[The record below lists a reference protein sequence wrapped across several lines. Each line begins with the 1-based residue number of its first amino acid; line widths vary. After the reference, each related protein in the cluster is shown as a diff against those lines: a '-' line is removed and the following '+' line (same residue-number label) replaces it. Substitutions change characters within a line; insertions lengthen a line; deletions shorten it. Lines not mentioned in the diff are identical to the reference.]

1 MSNFV
6 PGDGPSS
13 AKLIIVGEAPGR
25 YEDEQGKPFVGP
37 SGELVNSMLQE
48 AGTTRGEVYVTNVVK
63 IRPPDNDINRLPEL
77 GKTVDDFIPILF
89 NEINA
94 IQPNAILALGDLALK
109 TLTGK
114 TGIVKYRGSI
124 LESING
130 YPKVIPSIHP
140 ANLLEHRHE
149 GMFHWKDKVYIQL
162 DFNKAVRESEFK
174 EFQLPQRN
182 LWVCKHS
189 YDLIKF
195 IERNRPRGM
204 CWLDIETYKAL
215 PLCIAISFQK
225 SEGVSVPLL
234 DLQGDLNPNGIT
246 LTEMVQIWDVLLRF
260 LEDDTIKKGGQNFK
274 FDERILR
281 SYGFKLNGF
290 NSDTMLKFH
299 TLYCEFPKRLEFQT
313 SILTNEPY
321 YKSEGREYNPKKDKL
336 SRLLLYNARDSTV
349 DGEID
354 EILEGELE
362 EKGLKDYFYD
372 FIMKLHY
379 FYMQLESN
387 GLLLNR
393 PRYEEV
399 VAKYREK
406 LKSNDESLQRLV
418 GYEFN
423 TDSNPEYC
431 DILYNQ
437 LKFPKRTE
445 RRANGKSTL
454 SANEKALLS
463 LIANVKASAEKK
475 DVPRLML
482 RHRAIRKTLSDY
494 LGVPKNEKSKIH
506 FADLDGRVRTQYLIT
521 GTETFR
527 TSTNKLEPP
536 VRPEIYGLSF
546 QTITKHSQE
555 GKDIRSCF
563 KPTPGYAFIEADQE
577 QAESRIALLLAK
589 EYDLLKK
596 MDEIDIH
603 TLTASWINGRTY
615 EEQLARHNDI
625 ERQLGKHSGHAYD
638 NGVGKKKLVEMAYH
652 HSDGAIEIS
661 EWKAGKIL
669 ETLYQFKPGINDV
682 FHRDIQE
689 VLTETREII
698 SPWGDKRTFYDKLGD
713 EMFKEAY
720 AHIKQSTVA
729 RLTQRSGMVIVEE
742 CPHVRMLVESHDSLL
757 MEVPVWEI
765 EQTIPIIKKHFEQT
779 IDFSKCS
786 LPRPNLNIPCEI
798 KYSFTSWSEM
808 VKYEHDIRTGQTG
821 S

>member
-1 MSNFV
+1 MPNFV

-13 AKLIIVGEAPGR
+13 AKLIVCAEAPGR
-25 YEDEQGKPFVGP
+25 YEDEQGKPLVGP

-48 AGTTRGEVYVTNVVK
+48 AGISRGEVYVTNVVK
-63 IRPPDNDINRLPEL
+63 IRPPDNVIERLSEL

-94 IQPNAILALGDLALK
+94 IQPNAILALGDLALR

-114 TGIVKYRGSI
+114 TGIVKYRGSV

-130 YPKVIPSIHP
+130 YPKIIPSIHP

-162 DFNKAVRESEFK
+162 DFNRAVKESEFK
-174 EFQLPQRN
+174 EFKLPQRN

-195 IERNRPRGM
+195 IERNRGRN
-204 CWLDIETYKAL
+204 CALDIETYKAL
-215 PLCIAISFQK
+215 PLCIALSFHPM
-225 SEGVSVPLL
+225 EAVSIPLL
-234 DLQGDLNPNGIT
+234 DLLSDLNPDGISQS
-246 LTEMVQIWDVLLRF
+246 EMVQIWDVLLRF
-260 LEDDTIKKGGQNFK
+260 LNDETIKKIGQNFK

-281 SYGFKLNGF
+281 NYGFVLRGF

-299 TLYCEFPKRLEFQT
+299 TLYCEFPKKLEFQT

-336 SRLLLYNARDSTV
+336 SRLLLYNARDAAVTK
-349 DGEID
+349 EID
-354 EILEGELE
+354 EVLEEELE
-362 EKGLKDYFYD
+362 EKRLRDYFHN

-379 FYMQLESN
+379 FYMKLEGN

-393 PRYEEV
+393 ERYNEIV
-399 VAKYREK
+399 TKYKAK
-406 LKSNDESLQRLV
+406 LANNDAALQRLV

-445 RRANGKSTL
+445 RRSSGKSTL

-463 LIANVKASAEKK
+463 LIANVKCSEEKK
-475 DVPRLML
+475 DIPRLML

-506 FADLDGRVRTQYLIT
+506 FEDRDDRVRTQYLIT

-536 VRPEIYGLSF
+536 VRESIYGLSF

-555 GKDIRSCF
+555 GRDIRSIF
-563 KPTPGYAFIEADQE
+563 KPSPGYCFIEADQS

-596 MDEIDIH
+596 MNEIDIH
-603 TLTASWINGRTY
+603 TLTASWINGRSY

-638 NGVGKKKLVEMAYH
+638 NGVGKRRLVELVYH
-652 HSDGAIEIS
+652 HTDGAIEIS
-661 EWKAGKIL
+661 EWRAGKIL
-669 ETLYQFKPGINDV
+669 ETIRQYKPGIVEV
-682 FHRDIQE
+682 FHKDIQE
-689 VLTETREII
+689 VLMETRELVN
-698 SPWGDKRTFYDKLGD
+698 PWGDKRTFYDKLGD
-713 EMFKEAY
+713 DMFKDAY

-729 RLTQRSGMVIVEE
+729 RLTQRSGMAIVEE

-765 EQTIPIIKKHFEQT
+765 EQIVPIIKAQFEQT

-786 LPRPNLNIPCEI
+786 LPRPNLNIPCGI
-798 KYSFTSWSEM
+798 KYSFVSWAGMKKIE
-808 VKYEHDIRTGQTG
+808 ELWRT
-821 S
+821 

>member
-1 MSNFV
+1 MPNFV

-13 AKLIIVGEAPGR
+13 AKLVVVGEGPGKW
-25 YEDEQGKPFVGP
+25 EDEYVKPFCGP
-37 SGELVNSMLQE
+37 SGELVNSMLAE
-48 AGTTRGEVYVTNVVK
+48 AGTSRDEVYVTNVCK
-63 IRPPDNDINRLPEL
+63 IRPPDNDLSRLGEY
-77 GKTVDDFIPILF
+77 GRTIEEFIPILW
-89 NEINA
+89 NEINS
-94 IQPNAILALGDLALK
+94 IGPNAVLALGDTALK
-109 TLTGK
+109 YLTGK
-114 TGIVKYRGSI
+114 TGITKYRGSI

-130 YPKVIPSIHP
+130 YPKIIPSIHP
-140 ANLLEHRHE
+140 ANLLEHRRE
-149 GMFHWKDKVYIQL
+149 GMFKWKDKVYIQL
-162 DFNKAVRESEFK
+162 DFNKAVKESEFK
-174 EFQLPQRN
+174 EFRLPQRN
-182 LWVCKHS
+182 VWICKHS

-195 IERNRPRGM
+195 IERNRGRS
-204 CWLDIETYKAL
+204 CALDIETYKAL
-215 PLCIAISFQK
+215 PLCLALSFHPA
-225 SEGVSVPLL
+225 EAVSIPLL
-234 DLQGDLNPNGIT
+234 DLLSNLNPDGIS
-246 LTEMVQIWDVLLRF
+246 LSEMTQIWDVLLRF
-260 LEDDTIKKGGQNFK
+260 LNDETIRKIGQNFK
-274 FDERILR
+274 FDEKILC
-281 SYGFKLNGF
+281 SYGLKLQGF

-336 SRLLLYNARDSTV
+336 SRLLLYNARDAAVTK
-349 DGEID
+349 EID

-362 EKGLKDYFYD
+362 EKGLKDYFYN
-372 FIMKLHY
+372 FTMKLHY
-379 FYMQLESN
+379 FYMKLESN

-393 PRYEEV
+393 ERYNEI
-399 VAKYREK
+399 VAKYKVK
-406 LKSNDESLQRLV
+406 LKENDESLQRLV

-431 DILYNQ
+431 NILYNQ

-445 RRANGKSTL
+445 RRSSGKSTL

-463 LIANVKASAEKK
+463 LIANVKCSEEKK

-494 LGVPKNEKSKIH
+494 LGVPKNAKSKIH
-506 FADLDGRVRTQYLIT
+506 YEDNDGRVRTQYLIT

-546 QTITKHSQE
+546 QTVTKHSQE
-555 GKDIRSCF
+555 GQDIRSCF
-563 KPTPGYAFIEADQE
+563 MPTPGYAFIEVDQS

-589 EYDLLKK
+589 EYELLRK

-615 EEQLARHNDI
+615 EEQFARHNEI
-625 ERQLGKHSGHAYD
+625 ERQMGKHSGHAYD
-638 NGVGKKKLVEMAYH
+638 NGVGKRRLVEMVYH
-652 HSDGAIEIS
+652 HSDGVIEIS

-669 ETLYQFKPGINDV
+669 ETLYQFKPGIKDV
-682 FHRDIQE
+682 FHKDIQD
-689 VLTETREII
+689 VLAETRELVN
-698 SPWGDKRTFYDKLGD
+698 PWGDKRTFYDRYGD
-713 EMFKEAY
+713 DMFKDAY

-729 RLTQRSGMVIVEE
+729 RLTQKSGMAIIEE

-765 EQTIPIIKKHFEQT
+765 EQTIPIIKKNFEQT

-786 LPRPNLNIPCEI
+786 LPRPNLNIPCDI
-798 KYSFTSWSEM
+798 RYSFVNWAEM
-808 VKYEHDIRTGQTG
+808 RKIEEIYDIQ
-821 S
+821 